1 MILKSLRRGAIAL
14 AVFTTL
20 AFAAFGLAACDD
32 DEDEDGSAGA
42 GVLAAITALDNAGLH
57 DIEVEIEKT
66 GAPPGDAQATALR
79 MQAIVK
85 LTAWPSDLESPSGK
99 LADLLGEMAAALAG
113 DDRAKAK
120 EATTKAHNAAHDF
133 SYATW
138 TYLQKKAGVGEEKK
152 SAASDHE
159 MTATPASASPTA
171 ATTSTSKI
179 TIENP
184 RARASNSDVSA
195 AYFLIKNAGAADK
208 LLSVSVDPSIAGMVQ
223 LHTMV
228 MEGGT
233 AKMQQVMGIDV
244 PANGSVEL
252 KPGGFHVMLMNLK
265 SELKVG
271 DTLTL
276 QLKLEKAGTIEV
288 KAPVQPITSS
298 SSMSGSGGGMSGG
311 AMASPTMAGH

>member
-1 MILKSLRRGAIAL
+1 MNLKSLRRGVLAL
-14 AVFTTL
+14 AVITTL
-20 AFAAFGLAACDD
+20 AFAAVGLAACDD
-32 DEDEDGSAGA
+32 DEEEGGSADA

-57 DIEVEIEKT
+57 EIEVEIEKT
-66 GAPPGDAQATALR
+66 GVPPGDAQATALR

-85 LTAWPSDLESPSGK
+85 LAEWPSDLESPAGK

-120 EATTKAHNAAHDF
+120 DATTKAHNAAHDF

-159 MTATPASASPTA
+159 MPATAAGASP
-171 ATTSTSKI
+171 ATTHTMSASKI

-184 RARASNSDVSA
+184 RARASSTDVSA
-195 AYFLIKNAGAADK
+195 AYFLIKNSGPADR
-208 LLSVSVDPSIAGMVQ
+208 LLSASVDPSIAGMVQ

-233 AKMQQVMGIDV
+233 ARMQQVMGIDV
-244 PANGSVEL
+244 PENGSVEL
-252 KPGGFHVMLMNLK
+252 KPGGFHVMIMNLK

-276 QLKLEKAGTIEV
+276 QLKFEKAGMIEV
-288 KAPVQPITSS
+288 KAPVVPI
-298 SSMSGSGGGMSGG
+298 MGSNMGM
-311 AMASPTMAGH
+311 GH